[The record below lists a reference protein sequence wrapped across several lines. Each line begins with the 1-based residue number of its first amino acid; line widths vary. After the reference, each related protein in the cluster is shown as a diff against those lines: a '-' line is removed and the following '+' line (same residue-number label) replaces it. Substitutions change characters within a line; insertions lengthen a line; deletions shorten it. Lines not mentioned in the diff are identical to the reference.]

1 MLADVTGN
9 YPPGA
14 WDADPRAPWNEPDP
28 WEGRTCGECVRCRPL
43 AMLDG
48 SERRVC
54 ASPSFDARGD
64 LYEEVD
70 PDDPADAC
78 FES

>member
-1 MLADVTGN
+1 
-9 YPPGA
+9 
-14 WDADPRAPWNEPDP
+14 
-28 WEGRTCGECVRCRPL
+28 
-43 AMLDG
+43 MLDG

-54 ASPSFDARGD
+54 ASPGFDARGD

>member
-9 YPPGA
+9 YPPGT
-14 WDADPRAPWNEPDP
+14 WDADPSAPWNEPDP
-28 WEGRTCGECVRCRPL
+28 WEGRTCGEGRHCRTL
-43 AMLDG
+43 RMLDG
-48 SERRVC
+48 SEMRVC
-54 ASPSFDARGD
+54 ASPGFDARGD

-70 PDDPADAC
+70 PDDPAEAC

>member
-1 MLADVTGN
+1 
-9 YPPGA
+9 
-14 WDADPRAPWNEPDP
+14 
-28 WEGRTCGECVRCRPL
+28 
-43 AMLDG
+43 MLDG

-54 ASPSFDARGD
+54 ASPGFDARGD

-70 PDDPADAC
+70 PDDPAEAC